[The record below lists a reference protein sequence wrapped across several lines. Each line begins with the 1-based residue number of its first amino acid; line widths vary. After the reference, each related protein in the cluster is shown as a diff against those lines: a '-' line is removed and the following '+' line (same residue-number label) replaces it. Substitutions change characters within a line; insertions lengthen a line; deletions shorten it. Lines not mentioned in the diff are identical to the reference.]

1 MEMKTQGTAP
11 ERGRLHPG
19 ARRSPLRLSLLHG
32 FELRRGE
39 QIVSLPPSAQRLL
52 AFVALHE
59 HPVRRIYVAGQLW
72 TNASQ
77 EHANASLR
85 TTLWRLRRP
94 ACTVVEGG
102 EGEIGL
108 GTHVEVDVHDVAL
121 RAQRVLEHRVEQ
133 GDLLRL
139 SRAGDLLPDWYDD
152 WLVVE
157 RERLRQLRL
166 QALETLCEDLM
177 AHGHLAAAMEAGLAA
192 VAAEPLRE
200 SAHRVVIEVHLR
212 QGNLAEALRQYHLY
226 RHLLHEELQLVPSS
240 AMRSLVESILSP
252 GDEPGPVR

>member
-1 MEMKTQGTAP
+1 
-11 ERGRLHPG
+11 
-19 ARRSPLRLSLLHG
+19 
-32 FELRRGE
+32 
-39 QIVSLPPSAQRLL
+39 VSLPPSAQRLL

-59 HPVRRIYVAGQLW
+59 HPVRRVYVAGQLW
-72 TNASQ
+72 MNASQ

-94 ACTVVEGG
+94 ACTVVEGT

-108 GTHVEVDVHDVAL
+108 APHEAVDVRDVAM
-121 RAQRVLEHRVEQ
+121 RARRVLEHRTEHE
-133 GDLLRL
+133 DLSRL

-157 RERLRQLRL
+157 RERFRQLRL

-177 AHGHLAAAMEAGLAA
+177 ARGHLAAAMEAGLAA
-192 VAAEPLRE
+192 VTAEPLRE

-212 QGNLAEALRQYHLY
+212 QGNVAEALRQYHLY
-226 RHLLHEELQLVPSS
+226 RQLLHEELQLVPSS
-240 AMRSLVESILSP
+240 AMRSLVESILTS
-252 GDEPGPVR
+252 GREPGGRVP